1 MKKNRRGLFLVF
13 FSLAGFAALV
23 ALDNSRLQDRSNP
36 RTAVH
41 EKTGVSPD
49 LAKKQREAA
58 RNPNRVSTPAKKS
71 ETPRAKKRP
80 SGARK
85 TM

>member
-23 ALDNSRLQDRSNP
+23 AVDNSRLQDRTKTNSQ
-36 RTAVH
+36 TVH
-41 EKTGVSPD
+41 EKTGVSPE
-49 LAKKQREAA
+49 LAKKQREEA
-58 RNPNRVSTPAKKS
+58 RKPKQSSSQTPAATVKS
-71 ETPRAKKRP
+71 EKP
-80 SGARK
+80 SGPRK